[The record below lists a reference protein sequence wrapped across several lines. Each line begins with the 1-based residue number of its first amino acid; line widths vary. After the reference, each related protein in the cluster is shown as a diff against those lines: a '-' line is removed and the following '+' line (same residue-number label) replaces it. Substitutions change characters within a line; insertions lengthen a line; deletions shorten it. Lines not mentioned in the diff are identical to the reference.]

1 MATPFPIPVRA
12 APVIGPGSQPPED
25 DADLSFLP
33 LPREMNTF
41 EMPRVPEHVDPS
53 LLTGVRDLIAQLV
66 GALDAYD
73 AVNDVGRPVL
83 ELAGLPAPLLKVLAE
98 VLGEGEVS
106 IKVRGLPE
114 LRVQETVFAG
124 LWRCCAIDA
133 EQRVVRDWLE
143 AGAVPHAV
151 IDAAQAAAGAALAP
165 VTLPEGTMN
174 SPSLLAELA
183 ACLADVA
190 PGRAARQIN
199 LTLLPL
205 APEDR
210 SVLESALP
218 NGPVAMISRGFGN
231 CHITSTLTRHVWRV
245 QYFNTMKTLILD
257 TIEVVDVPEAA
268 TASPED
274 LADTRERLA
283 ELAQWMTESAQE
295 AARDAAAR

>member
-1 MATPFPIPVRA
+1 
-12 APVIGPGSQPPED
+12 
-25 DADLSFLP
+25 
-33 LPREMNTF
+33 
-41 EMPRVPEHVDPS
+41 
-53 LLTGVRDLIAQLV
+53 
-66 GALDAYD
+66 
-73 AVNDVGRPVL
+73 
-83 ELAGLPAPLLKVLAE
+83 
-98 VLGEGEVS
+98 
-106 IKVRGLPE
+106 
-114 LRVQETVFAG
+114 
-124 LWRCCAIDA
+124 
-133 EQRVVRDWLE
+133 
-143 AGAVPHAV
+143 V

-245 QYFNTMKTLILD
+245 QFFNTMKTLILD